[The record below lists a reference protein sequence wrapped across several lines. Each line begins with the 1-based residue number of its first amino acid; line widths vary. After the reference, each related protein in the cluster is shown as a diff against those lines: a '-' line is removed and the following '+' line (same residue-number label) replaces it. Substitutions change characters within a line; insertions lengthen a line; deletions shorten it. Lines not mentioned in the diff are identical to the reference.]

1 MHPQRLLFKLSTTTM
16 GVWLLA
22 TASLLMPTASNA
34 QDSDE
39 VPAPTALEMFRAG
52 LAARPLEPF
61 EEWRGLYVNGR
72 PVGKAHEELSLED
85 HEGIRMGVHEVS
97 LRLRVRGESFEVK
110 SISRFDA
117 ATLEPKSSKRRVVR
131 RGLSRTWELSREGA
145 LVVFTEAVGRVKPRE
160 IGRQS
165 YDARVLWIET
175 LVYVLARRLGRPME
189 PAASYLR
196 LDTRTAAGKPLV
208 MDLAI
213 GSSPEPV
220 RVRGETLEGT
230 RISIGRAH
238 EADDG
243 AELLY
248 VHEDG
253 RLLVHS
259 TDAGAS
265 VPGGQSAIISVVV
278 ADEASI
284 HGPMEPPLPRTREL
298 SATTP
303 EGALAVLHDALLRGD
318 LETIEQVVDLRKVHA
333 AAQKRFRGRGDHTS
347 DAFPSFTSWKDDVMD
362 EWLAMRKR
370 SDLVPDPD
378 TPLSAQMLN
387 SRHATATVPTEPTAK
402 RYTLEREDES
412 WRIIG
417 IESLLH

>member
-1 MHPQRLLFKLSTTTM
+1 MQPQRLLSKVSSTTM
-16 GVWLLA
+16 GIWLLA
-22 TASLLMPTASNA
+22 TAMLLMPAASYA
-34 QDSDE
+34 QESGDG
-39 VPAPTALEMFRAG
+39 PARTALEMFRAG

-72 PVGKAHEELSLED
+72 PVGKSHEKLSIED
-85 HEGIRMGVHEVS
+85 HEGIRVGVHEVS

-110 SISRFDA
+110 ATSRFDA
-117 ATLEPKSSKRRVVR
+117 ATLEPRSSTRRVVR
-131 RGLSRTWELSREGA
+131 RGLSRTWELSREGP
-145 LVVFTEAVGRVKPRE
+145 LVVFKEAAGRVEPRE
-160 IGRQS
+160 ISRQR
-165 YDARVLWIET
+165 YDPRVLWIET
-175 LVYVLARRLGRPME
+175 LVYVLARRLGTPLE
-189 PAASYLR
+189 PATSYLR

-213 GSSPEPV
+213 GSKPELV

-238 EADDG
+238 AADDG

-248 VHEDG
+248 VHADG

-265 VPGGQSAIISVVV
+265 VPGGQSAIISVLA

-284 HGPMEPPLPRTREL
+284 RGPMEPALPRTRDL

-318 LETIEQVVDLRKVHA
+318 LEAIEQVVDLRKVHA
-333 AAQKRFRGRGDHTS
+333 AARKRFRGRGDHTS
-347 DAFPSFTSWKDDVMD
+347 DEFPSFASWKDDVMD
-362 EWLAMRKR
+362 EWLALRER
-370 SDLVPDPD
+370 SDLVPDPG
-378 TPLSAQMLN
+378 TPLSAKMLN

-402 RYTLEREDES
+402 RYTLEREDEA